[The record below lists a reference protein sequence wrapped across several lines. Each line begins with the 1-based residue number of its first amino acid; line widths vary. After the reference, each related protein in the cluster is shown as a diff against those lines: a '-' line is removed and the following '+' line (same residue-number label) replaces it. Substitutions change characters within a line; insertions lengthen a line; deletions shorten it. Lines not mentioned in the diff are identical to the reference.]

1 MPVSERTRFATLNA
15 RVINPS
21 SHPHS
26 APHVLAEA

>member
-15 RVINPS
+15 RVISAS

-26 APHVLAEA
+26 EPEVLAEA